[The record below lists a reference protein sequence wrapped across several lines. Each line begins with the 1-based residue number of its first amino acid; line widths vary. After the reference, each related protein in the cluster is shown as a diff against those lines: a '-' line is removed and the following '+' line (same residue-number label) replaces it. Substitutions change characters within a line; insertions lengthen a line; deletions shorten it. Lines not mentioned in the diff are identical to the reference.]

1 MINKN
6 NIQAVL
12 AKLGFV
18 QDATGRWTKSF
29 NDGEFVLT
37 ADCTNEKLI
46 YPENKGLKVHERQ
59 ICNFESPENF
69 VVFECIHRLFEKGYI
84 PVHIEIEPRWKVG
97 HGSSGGRADILI
109 RDNKKRALLIIECKT
124 ADSEFDRAWKD
135 TLEDGAQLFSYVEQ
149 EKSTQFVALYTS
161 NFLDDSVIC
170 DYRLVAVRDNES
182 YLKTLKK
189 GVPSFKTASN
199 VKERFRAWAE
209 TYKKDFSSRGLF
221 EDDIA
226 PYSPGKNKYSA
237 SDLKDLDHHS
247 YQKKY
252 HEFATILRQHN
263 VSGHENAFDKLV
275 NLFLAKIVDES
286 ANPAELAFYWKGTAY
301 DDIKSLV
308 DRIQKLYKTGMKKF
322 LNEDVTYIEKKQIDK
337 AFRLFEDDPDA
348 TKATILDYFD
358 QLKYYTNNDFA
369 FIDVHNEK
377 LFYQNA
383 EVLLKIIRMLQDIK
397 IQADKQHQFLGDL
410 FEGFL
415 DKGIKQSEGQFFTPT
430 PIVKFLVS
438 SLPLEDVVNAT
449 PEPPRVM
456 DYACGAGH
464 FLNEYCHQIFPF
476 VKKKHSKKKNGVEH
490 LPDPETFQKYYATVT
505 GIEKEYRLSKV
516 AKVSAFM
523 YGQDGINIVYA
534 DALARNR
541 DIKDGDYSL
550 LITNPPYS
558 VKGFLETLSEEDR
571 NRFELMQAIDAKQIQ
586 SNNSIECFFVERA
599 KQLLAPDGVA
609 AIILPSSI
617 LSNGNIYV
625 RMREIL
631 LKYFDLVAI
640 AEFGSGTFGKT
651 GTNTAT
657 LFLRRKSVS
666 PDLAEHI
673 SNRVA
678 AWFKGDFK
686 KDKVFKDTHF
696 LQAYCERIGILKDD
710 YYSLLCGKSNNALLA
725 SERFQNYRKGFENS
739 AEYKNIHKKR
749 LSEKY
754 TETDRDAEIHKAWL
768 TYLRDIESDKLTYF
782 WLAASNPQ
790 PVVLVKSPADDKAK
804 KIFLGYEWSS
814 RKGDE
819 GIKYIGA
826 TSAEE
831 DDTLAKNKGIDNI
844 KTPLFNPTN
853 LHDAE
858 KINTLIRSAFKG
870 ETLSI
875 PDSLSPFVSCMALVD
890 MLDFNR
896 NTFDKAIKTTAE
908 TKVEIKSKYEL
919 VKLGGDD
926 GVCEIL
932 IGGTP
937 SRRIAEYFTGNHLWV
952 SIAEMNG
959 NVISDTKEKITNEA
973 VQKSNV
979 KLIPKGTTLLSFKLS
994 IGKTA
999 IAGADLY
1006 TNEAIAGLIPKDNNK
1021 VLNGYLF
1028 CLFNGK
1034 MIDLENVGSKVFG
1047 KSLNSDYLKNE
1058 IRIPL
1063 PPLGIQQKII
1073 AECEKVDAEY
1083 NASRMSIEEYKGKIA
1098 KVFYTLEVLMGGVTL
1113 RRIKIKETP
1122 LTINDM
1128 SNDPRQNPNKEFVY
1142 IDIDSVENGTGK
1154 FSTEQKIMGIN
1165 APSRARRLAHD
1176 KSILIST
1183 VRPNLKGFAYID
1195 HAIPDAVYSTGFAV
1209 LRSKD
1214 ENNLMSKFVYY
1225 CFMYLP
1231 DLMSQMQEAMP
1242 KGQYPSINKADIEN
1256 FYIPVPP
1263 LSEQQRIVSEIEEY
1277 ETQISSAQA
1286 IMSAAPE
1293 RKRTILEKWL
1303 NN

>member
-6 NIQAVL
+6 NIPAVL
-12 AKLGFV
+12 AKLDFV
-18 QDATGRWTKSF
+18 NDSTGRWTKSF
-29 NDGEFVLT
+29 EDGKFALT

-46 YPENKGLKVHERQ
+46 YPESKGMGLKINNYG
-59 ICNFESPENF
+59 ICNFDNPENF
-69 VVFECIHRLFEKGYI
+69 VVFECIHRLFEKGYK
-84 PVHIEIEPRWKVG
+84 PVHLEIEPKWQLG
-97 HGSSGGRADILI
+97 HDSKSGRADILV
-109 RDNKKRALLIIECKT
+109 RDNKGQTLLIIECKT
-124 ADSEFDRAWKD
+124 AGGEFEKAWRD
-135 TLEDGAQLFSYVEQ
+135 TLEDGAQLFSYVQQ
-149 EKSTQFVALYTS
+149 EGGSQFAALYASDFYNST
-161 NFLDDSVIC
+161 VKC
-170 DYRLVAVRDNES
+170 DYRLIALRDNED

-226 PYSPGKNKYSA
+226 PYYPGKDKYSA
-237 SDLKDLDHHS
+237 SDLKELDHHS

-286 ANPAELAFYWKGTAY
+286 DNPKELAFYWKGAAY
-301 DDIKSLV
+301 DDIKSLT

-430 PIVKFLVS
+430 PIVRFLVS
-438 SLPLEDVVNAT
+438 SLPLEEVVNAT
-449 PEPPRVM
+449 PEPPCVM

-476 VKKKHSKKKNGVEH
+476 VKQKHGRKKNGVEYI
-490 LPDPETFQKYYATVT
+490 PDPKTFQEYYATVT

-523 YGQDGINIVYA
+523 YGQDGVNIVYA

-541 DIKDGDYSL
+541 DIKDGCYSL

-571 NRFELMQAIDAKQIQ
+571 NRFELMNAIDKKQIQ

-599 KQLLAPDGVA
+599 KQLLAPGGVA

-617 LSNGNIYV
+617 LSNGNIYI

-631 LKYFDLVAI
+631 LKYFDIIAI
-640 AEFGSGTFGKT
+640 AEFGSKTFGET
-651 GTNTAT
+651 DTNTAT
-657 LFLRRKSVS
+657 LFLRRKSDS
-666 PDLAEHI
+666 PDLAEHVA
-673 SNRVA
+673 NRVA
-678 AWFKGDFK
+678 AWFKGDFA
-686 KDKVFKDTHF
+686 KDKVFKDTHR
-696 LQAYCERIGILKDD
+696 LQSYCAKIGIPQDD
-710 YYSLLCGKSNNALLA
+710 YKSLLCGKPNDSLLT
-725 SERFQNYRKGFENS
+725 SERFPEYRKSFENTT
-739 AEYKNIHKKR
+739 EFKNIQKKR
-749 LSEKY
+749 LFEKY
-754 TETDRDAEIHKAWL
+754 TQSDRATEIQKAWL
-768 TYLRDIESDKLTYF
+768 AYLRDNESDKLTYF

-790 PVVLVKSPADDKAK
+790 PVVLVKSPDDNKAK
-804 KIFLGYEWSS
+804 KTFLGYEWSS

-819 GIKYIGA
+819 GIKYIGTA
-826 TSAEE
+826 SAEE
-831 DDTLAKNKGIDNI
+831 DDTLSKNKGIDNI
-844 KTPLFNPTN
+844 NTPLFNPAN
-853 LHDAE
+853 LQDAE
-858 KINTLIRSAFKG
+858 KINTLIRTAFKG
-870 ETLSI
+870 ETPSI
-875 PDSLSPFVSCMALVD
+875 PAFLTSFVSCVALVD

-896 NTFDKAIKTTAE
+896 VTFDKALKTTAE

-926 GVCEIL
+926 GVCRIL

-937 SRRIAEYFTGNHLWV
+937 SRRNAEYYTGNHLWV

-959 NVISDTKEKITNEA
+959 SIISDTKEKITDEA
-973 VQKSNV
+973 VRKSNV

-999 IAGADLY
+999 IAGTDLY
-1006 TNEAIAGLIPKDNNK
+1006 TNEAIAGLVPKDKNK
-1021 VLNGYLF
+1021 ILNGYLF

-1034 MIDLENVGSKVFG
+1034 IIDWGNVGTKVFG
-1047 KSLNSDYLKNE
+1047 KSLNSTYLKNE
-1058 IRIPL
+1058 IKIPL
-1063 PPLGIQQKII
+1063 PPRSVQQKII
-1073 AECEKVDAEY
+1073 AECEKMDAEY
-1083 NASRMSIEEYKGKIA
+1083 NANVKIVAKCKKSIETLILSVFGK
-1098 KVFYTLEVLMGGVTL
+1098 YDTCTL
-1113 RRIKIKETP
+1113 
-1122 LTINDM
+1122 
-1128 SNDPRQNPNKEFVY
+1128 
-1142 IDIDSVENGTGK
+1142 DSVCDSFEYGTSSKSSSTGDVAVVRMGNIQNGYIIWDDVVYTNNKDDIKKYILKKDDVLFNRTNSPLWVGKTG
-1154 FSTEQKIMGIN
+1154 IYAG
-1165 APSRARRLAHD
+1165 
-1176 KSILIST
+1176 
-1183 VRPNLKGFAYID
+1183 VRPAIFAGYLIRINYKTDKLLPKFLTYILNSEPIRKHGFS
-1195 HAIPDAVYSTGFAV
+1195 V
-1209 LRSKD
+1209 
-1214 ENNLMSKFVYY
+1214 MSKAINQANISAR
-1225 CFMYLP
+1225 L
-1231 DLMSQMQEAMP
+1231 LR
-1242 KGQYPSINKADIEN
+1242 QYQ
-1256 FYIPVPP
+1256 IPIPP
-1263 LSEQQRIVSEIEEY
+1263 LNEQQRIVSEIEAY
-1277 ETQISSAQA
+1277 ETQMSTAQSTMASAPA
-1286 IMSAAPE
+1286 

-1303 NN
+1303 D